1 MRSGRRCSSLPHCIA
16 LHSIATLAW
25 LRWMMRRG
33 HSMPANWWDQL
44 AWVLP
49 LICPDQHCISSVH
62 SPLHV
67 LIKRDFF
74 TFLQTY
80 RMVGTHGARLD
91 LGEVL
96 HNYVNS
102 LIESHSQMRKMKQ
115 ETNRAALWE
124 AGFSKKD
131 KQGRLLPCGASKPLV
146 EVSWVREQR
155 LFWRVAMPHLSH
167 LGLKRLF
174 IQPLQKR
181 KKAQNQSID
190 VTLSLKE
197 RGQSKRNV
205 TAFKMQN

>member
-1 MRSGRRCSSLPHCIA
+1 MF
-16 LHSIATLAW
+16 W
-25 LRWMMRRG
+25 L
-33 HSMPANWWDQL
+33 
-44 AWVLP
+44 
-49 LICPDQHCISSVH
+49 
-62 SPLHV
+62 
-67 LIKRDFF
+67 KETFF

-80 RMVGTHGARLD
+80 RMVGTHGARLY

-102 LIESHSQMRKMKQ
+102 LIESHSQTRKMKQ
-115 ETNRAALWE
+115 ETKRAALWE
-124 AGFSKKD
+124 AGFPRRINKGDSFPVE
-131 KQGRLLPCGASKPLV
+131 LPSPWLRWAGLES
-146 EVSWVREQR
+146 RD
-155 LFWRVAMPHLSH
+155 FWRVAMPHLSH

-190 VTLSLKE
+190 VTFSLKE